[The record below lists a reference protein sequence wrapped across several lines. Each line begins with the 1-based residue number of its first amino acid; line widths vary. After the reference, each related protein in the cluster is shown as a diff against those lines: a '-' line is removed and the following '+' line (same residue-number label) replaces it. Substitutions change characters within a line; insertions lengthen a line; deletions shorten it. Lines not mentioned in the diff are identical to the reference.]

1 MVRVGSHSNSAFIG
15 DEDGTTV
22 SGSGQSGVTL
32 KSVITVGEDNS
43 EPVHKWTQ
51 QVSTIQCTLDINRSI
66 WFSSLLKSVSNFKY

>member
-15 DEDGTTV
+15 DEDGSRV
-22 SGSGQSGVTL
+22 SGSDQSGVTL

-51 QVSTIQCTLDINRSI
+51 QVCKVKLDSYIYY
-66 WFSSLLKSVSNFKY
+66 FPK